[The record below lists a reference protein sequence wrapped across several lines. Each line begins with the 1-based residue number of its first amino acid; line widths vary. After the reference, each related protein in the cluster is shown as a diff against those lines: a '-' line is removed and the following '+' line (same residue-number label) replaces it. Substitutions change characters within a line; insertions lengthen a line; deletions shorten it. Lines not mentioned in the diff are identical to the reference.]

1 MADDIDVKQS
11 VVKSIEDM
19 FENVTIWT
27 TPFTV
32 YDFDDYISLTTEPNR
47 PYVFLITRKEPI
59 PELKWSPVVA
69 VSIEMED
76 YDFQL
81 GSTSQVAD
89 VAIYVI
95 TRSEGEGT
103 QIARKMRVNMRTIS
117 IYDFS
122 GASPV
127 FERTLSYEGNWRQ
140 EEIVPPV
147 EDLQEGSLR
156 HWLKLSNTLVVP

>member
-1 MADDIDVKQS
+1 MADDIDVKRS
-11 VVKSIEDM
+11 VVKSIQDM
-19 FENVTIWT
+19 FENVTIWA

-32 YDFDDYISLTTEPNR
+32 YDLDDYINLETEPNR

-69 VSIEMED
+69 VSIEVED

-81 GSTSQVAD
+81 GSTSQMAD
-89 VAIYVI
+89 VSIYVI
-95 TRSEGEGT
+95 TRNEGEGS
-103 QIARKMRVNMRTIS
+103 QIARKMRANMRNID

-122 GASPV
+122 SDSPV
-127 FERTLSYEGNWRQ
+127 FERSLFYDGNWRQ

-156 HWLKLSNTLVVP
+156 HWLMLSNTLVVP